1 LRIGVIGAGGMGA
14 NHARVIA
21 ESEVAD
27 LAMVVDRDTD
37 RAADLARQFGAPV
50 VVDPS
55 EVARHCD
62 AVVVATSTP
71 THLDVA
77 LPLLEGGMPLLIE
90 KPLAE
95 TAADAEKLIDAS
107 ARAGVPLMCGFV
119 ERFNPALVTALS
131 LIDEPVV
138 NLHAMRHSPHNPYV
152 SASVVQDL
160 LIHDIDLALRANG
173 GTVLPDVRGTNWT
186 PPNNSG
192 RSEVVECVLKFESQM
207 VANLSASRWGQRK
220 IREVRIVTDHRLV
233 EVDLLRVNVSVYRNI
248 SQSIVD
254 GGGPYRAETVMDVP
268 YVRHRGEPLAL
279 QLSAFVDLV
288 REGDATTIDAERAS
302 IMPPHI
308 VAATMEGL

>member
-1 LRIGVIGAGGMGA
+1 MGA

-37 RAADLARQFGAPV
+37 RADQLARQFGAPV
-50 VVDPS
+50 VIDPS

-62 AVVVATSTP
+62 AVVIATSTP
-71 THLDVA
+71 THLEVA
-77 LPLLEGGMPLLIE
+77 LPLLESGMPLLIE
-90 KPLAE
+90 KPIAE

-107 ARAGVPLMCGFV
+107 VRAGVPLMCGFV

-131 LIDEPVV
+131 LVDEPVV

-160 LIHDIDLALRANG
+160 LIHDIDLALRANRG
-173 GTVLPDVRGTNWT
+173 ERLPDVRGTNWT
-186 PPNNSG
+186 PPNSN
-192 RSEVVECVLKFESQM
+192 RSEVAECVLKFDADM

-220 IREVRIVTDHRLV
+220 IREVRIVTDRQLI

-248 SQSIVD
+248 SQSHVE

-268 YVRHRGEPLAL
+268 YVRHRGEPLAM
-279 QLSAFVDLV
+279 QLAAFVDLL
-288 REGDATTIDAERAS
+288 RGEDAERIDAERAS
-302 IMPPHI
+302 ILPPHQ

>member
-1 LRIGVIGAGGMGA
+1 M
-14 NHARVIA
+14 
-21 ESEVAD
+21 
-27 LAMVVDRDTD
+27 
-37 RAADLARQFGAPV
+37 ARQFGAPV
-50 VVDPS
+50 VVDQS

-71 THLDVA
+71 THLEVA
-77 LPLLEGGMPLLIE
+77 LPLLEAGLPLLIE

-95 TAADAEKLIDAS
+95 TAADAEKLIDAL

-131 LIDEPVV
+131 LVDEPVV

-160 LIHDIDLALRANG
+160 LIHDIDLAFRLNG
-173 GTVLPDVRGTNWT
+173 GATLPDVRGTNWT
-186 PPNNSG
+186 PPNSN
-192 RSEVVECVLKFESQM
+192 RSEVVECVLRFGTEM

-220 IREVRIVTDHRLV
+220 IREVRIVTDRQLI

-248 SQSIVD
+248 SQSVE
-254 GGGPYRAETVMDVP
+254 GGGPYPAETVMDVP
-268 YVRHRGEPLAL
+268 YVRHRGEPLAM
-279 QLSAFVDLV
+279 QLAAFVDLV
-288 REGDATTIDAERAS
+288 RSDDATPIDAERAS
-302 IMPPHI
+302 IIAPRL

>member
-1 LRIGVIGAGGMGA
+1 MGA

-27 LAMVVDRDTD
+27 LAMVVDRETE
-37 RAADLARQFGAPV
+37 RADALARQFGAPV
-50 VVDPS
+50 VVDQS
-55 EVARHCD
+55 EIARHCD
-62 AVVVATSTP
+62 AVIIATSTP
-71 THLDVA
+71 THVDVA
-77 LPLLEGGMPLLIE
+77 LPLLEAGMPLLIE

-95 TAADAEKLIDAS
+95 SAADTDKLIDAS

-160 LIHDIDLALRANG
+160 LIHDIDLALRLNG
-173 GTVLPDVRGTNWT
+173 GATLPDVRGSNWT
-186 PPNNSG
+186 PPNSD
-192 RSEVVECVLKFESQM
+192 RSEVVECVLRFGTEM
-207 VANLSASRWGQRK
+207 LANLSASRWGQRK
-220 IREVRIVTDHRLV
+220 IREVRIVTDRQLI

-248 SQSIVD
+248 SQSLVE

-268 YVRHRGEPLAL
+268 FVRHRGEPLAM

-288 REGDATTIDAERAS
+288 RGADATLIDAERAS
-302 IMPPHI
+302 IIGPHL